1 MCGSGFLLKMCM
13 LLALFTDNEQV
24 SEISMARYSNFICA
38 FYPYLKFFHSLKK
51 SYIVSCMSSLSIV
64 VIDINCSFESNYGYL
79 TFLVQAMTG
88 LLLGVC
94 PSECRVFI
102 DFKNRLSSAL
112 KFSFLY
118 CRVLSSCGR
127 YRLSE

>member
-1 MCGSGFLLKMCM
+1 M
-13 LLALFTDNEQV
+13 
-24 SEISMARYSNFICA
+24 
-38 FYPYLKFFHSLKK
+38 KK
-51 SYIVSCMSSLSIV
+51 YYIVSFVSTLSIV

-88 LLLGVC
+88 LLLGVG

-102 DFKNRLSSAL
+102 VFKNGLSSAL
-112 KFSFLY
+112 KFSFPY
-118 CRVLSSCGR
+118 YRVLSSSGR

>member
-1 MCGSGFLLKMCM
+1 MLKMCM
-13 LLALFTDNEQV
+13 LLALFTDMSRFLEYPWPGIHTF
-24 SEISMARYSNFICA
+24 ISA
-38 FYPYLKFFHSLKK
+38 FYPYLKFFPSLKK
-51 SYIVSCMSSLSIV
+51 SYIVSFVLTLSIV
-64 VIDINCSFESNYGYL
+64 VIYINCSFESNCGYL

-88 LLLGVC
+88 LLLGVG

-112 KFSFLY
+112 KFSFLCY
-118 CRVLSSCGR
+118 RVLSSCGR